1 MRRYL
6 VEVFSYDGTRYMV
19 TDRLTGKVYCVD
31 DRFDAFL
38 GFDGSIKEL
47 AEEIEVVESE
57 PFLDVYGTAY
67 KVKYDEGFRA
77 PVLYLELSSVG
88 KTKKYHEKLFRAGV
102 K

>member
-6 VEVFSYDGTRYMV
+6 VEVFSYDGTRYRV
-19 TDRLTGKVYCVD
+19 TDRLTGRVYCVD

-47 AEEIEVVESE
+47 AKEIEIVESY
-57 PFLDVYGTAY
+57 PILGVYGTAY
-67 KVKYDEGFRA
+67 KVKYDERFRA
-77 PVLYLELSSVG
+77 PVLYLEMNEVG
-88 KTKKYHEKLFRAGV
+88 RTKKYHEKLFRAGV